1 MVERSCSTTQDE
13 FFEPIQESLNVDYNK
28 EEVSSHNVQNIQAS
42 HTRSMY
48 IFSHIQSMS
57 ANLNS
62 STRIV
67 IITINGVERINLEE
81 FLVRS
86 RLDLSKRQKQALSIF
101 GSEGRVGKNM
111 H

>member
-42 HTRSMY
+42 HTRSMH

-62 STRIV
+62 STRASSGVIV
-67 IITINGVERINLEE
+67 AHLMPTLC
-81 FLVRS
+81 FLI
-86 RLDLSKRQKQALSIF
+86 ALAESTVIWSF
-101 GSEGRVGKNM
+101 V
-111 H
+111 